1 LGTRLYDHDT
11 GFDRMPDA
19 GIAWPTSR
27 LITATK
33 NYIMKIIADVSAV
46 NPSAILNSNKQ
57 LSLGAPL

>member
-1 LGTRLYDHDT
+1 
-11 GFDRMPDA
+11 MPDA

-46 NPSAILNSNKQ
+46 NPVINNLVW
-57 LSLGAPL
+57 GHHFETT

>member
-1 LGTRLYDHDT
+1 MTLV
-11 GFDRMPDA
+11 FDRMSDA